1 MKKLLALSFFSMF
14 VASQAH
20 AGFIS
25 TVAGDDMTGI
35 AVTVTLEDDSTETL
49 FWGATG
55 PETGGVF
62 GGLGIDGWS
71 LVEEGDTIGGTDGQS
86 LFGVWTLANYT
97 GQAIK
102 SLFIDLSATS
112 VVFDTLFGDASAN
125 GSLAGREFTYDD
137 RLTLVNASFSD
148 NYMDELFKGLT
159 ITGVQGDLL
168 ADGESFEFMIDTDI
182 VTAVPAPATLS
193 IFALS
198 LLGLAVRSRRKQA

>member
-25 TVAGDDMTGI
+25 TVEGDDMAGI
-35 AVTVTLEDDSTETL
+35 SVKVTLEDDSTETIV
-49 FWGATG
+49 WTATG
-55 PETGGVF
+55 VDSGGAF
-62 GGLGIDGWS
+62 GSLGIDGWN
-71 LVEEGDTIGGTDGQS
+71 LTEVGDTIGGLIPP
-86 LFGVWTLANYT
+86 LFGVWTLNNYT

-102 SLFIDLSATS
+102 ELFVDLSGTDF
-112 VVFDTLFGDASAN
+112 VFDTLFGNDNDN

-137 RLTLVNASFSD
+137 RFASVMPTFSMQ
-148 NYMDELFKGLT
+148 YMDELYKGLT
-159 ITGVQGDLL
+159 ITGSQGNLL
-168 ADGESFEFMIDTDI
+168 ADGASFEFMIDTDM
-182 VTAVPAPATLS
+182 VTVPAPATLS